1 MLGIEQK
8 KGDPDKLCGRMVAYA
23 KIRNAPMKQDSMP
36 MPFASMA
43 RNGLLAVRGEFERNN
58 NIKRF
63 MQHEFGSSSID
74 KGIGDL
80 IEHIK
85 ESGGS
90 LPEGVDAN
98 AFRERLEE
106 LSSMEIIPVPAKIMF
121 YDSEDEILQEDADVY
136 YIGEFVGMNQAHLC
150 ITSLPIL
157 YQAKFREQQNAEE
170 QEYIGELLSQI
181 ESDGLIT
188 SKPESGEFLPG
199 KGNLLSFVGDLQEL
213 LERRVVPF
221 LLYQSANE
229 EQFNAALNRF
239 YAFME
244 PYSGQKDILQIGET
258 IRKLRADENDS
269 TERKRLE
276 LLCRKVSAVYHEQ
289 FEKLPEIQEGL
300 SGLEIGSDSGGSA
313 Q

>member
-23 KIRNAPMKQDSMP
+23 KIRNSSTKSDSMP
-36 MPFASMA
+36 MPFAAMA
-43 RNGLLAVRGEFERNN
+43 RNGLLAVRGEFERNS

-63 MQHEFGSSSID
+63 MQHEFGASSID

-80 IEHIK
+80 IDHIK

-90 LPEGVDAN
+90 LPDGIDAN

-121 YDSEDEILQEDADVY
+121 YDNEDEILQEDADVY

-157 YQAKFREQQNAEE
+157 YQAKFREQQSAEE

-181 ESDGLIT
+181 EADGLIT
-188 SKPESGEFLPG
+188 SKPEPGEFLPG

-213 LERRVVPF
+213 LERRVIPF

-229 EQFNAALNRF
+229 EEFGAALERF

-244 PYSGQKDILQIGET
+244 PYSGQKDIQLIGET
-258 IRKLRADENDS
+258 LRKLRADENAT

-276 LLCRKVSAVYHEQ
+276 LLCRKVSAVYHEK
-289 FEKLPEIQEGL
+289 FEKLPEIQEAL
-300 SGLEIGSDSGGSA
+300 SELDRSSGDA
-313 Q
+313 T